1 MSDADQL
8 ARWWWAVSQQP
19 REEPE
24 PVRMV
29 PLSELF
35 GSPVE
40 AYAEG
45 LRADE
50 RREVFPRLGWRPCMN
65 CGESRPEVSEN
76 GGWCSRCE
84 R

>member
-1 MSDADQL
+1 MKVSDIKL
-8 ARWWWAVSQQP
+8 APGQKWIEVPDWRTP
-19 REEPE
+19 
-24 PVRMV
+24 MV

-84 R
+84 P